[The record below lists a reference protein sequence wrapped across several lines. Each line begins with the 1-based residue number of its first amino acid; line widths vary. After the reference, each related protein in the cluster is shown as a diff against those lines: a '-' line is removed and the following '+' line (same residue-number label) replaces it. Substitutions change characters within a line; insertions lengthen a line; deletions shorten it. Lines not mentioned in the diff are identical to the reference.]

1 MLATATNSQAKSS
14 SRFLAQALIDLTF
27 AFRRV
32 VQALEQIAVR
42 YVVVGSTAA
51 SAWGV
56 ARSTR
61 DIDVVAV
68 ITSEKVD
75 AFLRALG
82 NNEIYVPVDDA
93 RAAAINGGS
102 FNVLHTTTGGKVDV
116 FVCLPSDAFE
126 SSRLDRR
133 VNLAVLGVDTWVATP
148 EDVVL
153 SKLMWRAQTRSEV
166 QWRDCI
172 EVAASQKLDTVYL
185 RSWAEQLGITPD
197 VERLLD
203 LSSH

>member
-1 MLATATNSQAKSS
+1 MATNSQAKLLTHLLS
-14 SRFLAQALIDLTF
+14 QTLIDLTF

-32 VQALEQIAVR
+32 VEALEKISAR

-68 ITSEKVD
+68 ITRETVD
-75 AFLRALG
+75 TFLRALG
-82 NNEIYVPVDDA
+82 NNEIYVPVDEA
-93 RAAAINGGS
+93 KAATIKGGS

-116 FVCLPSDAFE
+116 FVCQTSDAFE

-133 VNLAVLGVDTWVATP
+133 VKLQVLGIDTWVSTP

-153 SKLMWRAQTRSEV
+153 SKLLWRVQTRSEV
-166 QWRDCI
+166 QWRDCV
-172 EVAASQKLDTVYL
+172 EVAATQKLDVKYL
-185 RSWAEQLGITPD
+185 RIWATELGLSAD
-197 VERLLD
+197 LEELLEATRR
-203 LSSH
+203 

>member
-1 MLATATNSQAKSS
+1 MTNLQ
-14 SRFLAQALIDLTF
+14 FQTLIDLTF

-32 VQALEQIAVR
+32 VQALEKISAR

-68 ITSEKVD
+68 ITHETVD
-75 AFLRALG
+75 SFLSALG
-82 NNEIYVPVDDA
+82 NNEIYVPVDEA
-93 RAAAINGGS
+93 KAAAESGGS

-126 SSRLDRR
+126 ASRLDRR
-133 VNLAVLGVDTWVATP
+133 VKLNVLGVDTWVATP

-153 SKLMWRAQTRSEV
+153 SKLLWRVQTRSEV
-166 QWRDCI
+166 QWRDCV
-172 EVAASQKLDTVYL
+172 EVAATQNLDVKYL
-185 RSWAEQLGITPD
+185 RIWATQLGISAD
-197 VERLLD
+197 VEELLEATRR
-203 LSSH
+203 

>member
-1 MLATATNSQAKSS
+1 MTNLQ
-14 SRFLAQALIDLTF
+14 FETLIDLTF

-32 VQALEQIAVR
+32 VQALEKISAR

-68 ITSEKVD
+68 ITHETVD
-75 AFLRALG
+75 SFLSALG
-82 NNEIYVPVDDA
+82 NNEIYVPVDEA
-93 RAAAINGGS
+93 KAAAESGGS

-126 SSRLDRR
+126 ASRLDRR
-133 VNLAVLGVDTWVATP
+133 VKLNVLGVDTWVATP

-153 SKLMWRAQTRSEV
+153 SKLLWRVQTRSEV
-166 QWRDCI
+166 QWRDCV
-172 EVAASQKLDTVYL
+172 EVAATQNLDVKYL
-185 RSWAEQLGITPD
+185 QIWATQLGISAD
-197 VERLLD
+197 VEELLEATRR
-203 LSSH
+203 

>member
-1 MLATATNSQAKSS
+1 MATNSQAKLLTHLLS
-14 SRFLAQALIDLTF
+14 QTLIDLTF

-32 VQALEQIAVR
+32 VEALEKISAR

-68 ITSEKVD
+68 ITRETVD
-75 AFLRALG
+75 TFLRALG
-82 NNEIYVPVDDA
+82 NNEIYVPVDEA
-93 RAAAINGGS
+93 KAATIKGGS
-102 FNVLHTTTGGKVDV
+102 FNVLHTKTGGKVDV
-116 FVCLPSDAFE
+116 FVCQTSDAFE

-133 VNLAVLGVDTWVATP
+133 VKLKVLGIDTWVSTP

-153 SKLMWRAQTRSEV
+153 SKLLWRVQTRSEV
-166 QWRDCI
+166 QWRDCV
-172 EVAASQKLDTVYL
+172 EVAATQKLDVNYL
-185 RSWAEQLGITPD
+185 RIWATELGLSAD
-197 VERLLD
+197 LEELLEATRR
-203 LSSH
+203 

>member
-1 MLATATNSQAKSS
+1 LTNLQ
-14 SRFLAQALIDLTF
+14 FQTLIDLTF

-32 VQALEQIAVR
+32 VQALEKISAR

-68 ITSEKVD
+68 ITHETVD
-75 AFLRALG
+75 SFLSALG
-82 NNEIYVPVDDA
+82 NNEIYVPVDEA
-93 RAAAINGGS
+93 KAAAESGGS

-126 SSRLDRR
+126 ASRLDRR
-133 VNLAVLGVDTWVATP
+133 VKLNVLGVDTWVATP

-153 SKLMWRAQTRSEV
+153 SKLLWRVQTRSEV
-166 QWRDCI
+166 QWRDCV
-172 EVAASQKLDTVYL
+172 EVAATQNLDVKYL
-185 RSWAEQLGITPD
+185 QIWATQLGISAD
-197 VERLLD
+197 VEELLEATRR
-203 LSSH
+203 

>member
-1 MLATATNSQAKSS
+1 MATNSQAKLLTHLLS
-14 SRFLAQALIDLTF
+14 QTLIDLTF

-32 VQALEQIAVR
+32 VEALEKISAQ

-68 ITSEKVD
+68 ITRETVD
-75 AFLRALG
+75 TFLRALG
-82 NNEIYVPVDDA
+82 NNEIYVPADEA
-93 RAAAINGGS
+93 KAATIKGGS

-116 FVCLPSDAFE
+116 FVCQTSDAFE
-126 SSRLDRR
+126 SSRLNRR
-133 VNLAVLGVDTWVATP
+133 VKLQVLGIDTWVSTP

-153 SKLMWRAQTRSEV
+153 SKLLWRVQTRSEV
-166 QWRDCI
+166 QWRDCV
-172 EVAASQKLDTVYL
+172 EVAATQKLDVKYL
-185 RSWAEQLGITPD
+185 RIWATELGLSAD
-197 VERLLD
+197 LEELLEATRR
-203 LSSH
+203 

>member
-1 MLATATNSQAKSS
+1 MATNSQAKLLTHLLS
-14 SRFLAQALIDLTF
+14 QTLIDLIF

-32 VQALEQIAVR
+32 VEALEKISAR

-68 ITSEKVD
+68 ITRETVD
-75 AFLRALG
+75 TFLRALG
-82 NNEIYVPVDDA
+82 NNEIYVPVDEA
-93 RAAAINGGS
+93 KAATIKGGS

-116 FVCLPSDAFE
+116 FVCQTSDAFE

-133 VNLAVLGVDTWVATP
+133 VKLQVLGIDTWVSTP

-153 SKLMWRAQTRSEV
+153 SKLLWRVQTRSEV
-166 QWRDCI
+166 QWRDCV
-172 EVAASQKLDTVYL
+172 EVAATQKLDVNYL
-185 RSWAEQLGITPD
+185 RIWATELGLSAD
-197 VERLLD
+197 LEELLEATRR
-203 LSSH
+203 

>member
-1 MLATATNSQAKSS
+1 MATNSQAKLLTHLLS
-14 SRFLAQALIDLTF
+14 QTLIDLTF

-32 VQALEQIAVR
+32 VEALEKISAR

-68 ITSEKVD
+68 ITRETVD
-75 AFLRALG
+75 TFLRALG
-82 NNEIYVPVDDA
+82 NNEIYVPVDEA
-93 RAAAINGGS
+93 KAATIKGGS

-116 FVCLPSDAFE
+116 FVCQTSDAFE

-133 VNLAVLGVDTWVATP
+133 VKLQVLGIDTWVSTP

-153 SKLMWRAQTRSEV
+153 SKLLWRVQTRSEV
-166 QWRDCI
+166 QWRDCV
-172 EVAASQKLDTVYL
+172 EVAATQKLDVNYL
-185 RSWAEQLGITPD
+185 RIWATELGLSAD
-197 VERLLD
+197 LEELLEATRR
-203 LSSH
+203 

>member
-1 MLATATNSQAKSS
+1 MATNSQAKLLTHLLS
-14 SRFLAQALIDLTF
+14 QTLIDLTF

-32 VQALEQIAVR
+32 VEALEKISAR

-68 ITSEKVD
+68 ITRETVD
-75 AFLRALG
+75 TFLRALG
-82 NNEIYVPVDDA
+82 NNEIYVPADEA
-93 RAAAINGGS
+93 KAATIKGGS
-102 FNVLHTTTGGKVDV
+102 FNVLHTTTGGKIDV
-116 FVCLPSDAFE
+116 FVCQTSDAFE

-133 VNLAVLGVDTWVATP
+133 VKLQVLGIDTWVSTP

-153 SKLMWRAQTRSEV
+153 SKLLWRVQTRSEV
-166 QWRDCI
+166 QWRDCV
-172 EVAASQKLDTVYL
+172 EVAATQKLDVKYL
-185 RSWAEQLGITPD
+185 RIWATELGLSAD
-197 VERLLD
+197 LEELLEATRR
-203 LSSH
+203 

>member
-1 MLATATNSQAKSS
+1 MATNSQAKLLTHLLS
-14 SRFLAQALIDLTF
+14 QTLIDLTF

-32 VQALEQIAVR
+32 VEALEKISAR

-68 ITSEKVD
+68 ITRETVD
-75 AFLRALG
+75 TFLRALG
-82 NNEIYVPVDDA
+82 NNEIYVPADEA
-93 RAAAINGGS
+93 KAATIKGGS

-116 FVCLPSDAFE
+116 FVCQTSDAFE

-133 VNLAVLGVDTWVATP
+133 VKLQVLGIDTWVSTP

-153 SKLMWRAQTRSEV
+153 SKLLWRVQTRSEV
-166 QWRDCI
+166 QWRDCV
-172 EVAASQKLDTVYL
+172 EVAATQKLDVKYL
-185 RSWAEQLGITPD
+185 RIWATELGLSAD
-197 VERLLD
+197 LEELLEATRR
-203 LSSH
+203 

>member
-1 MLATATNSQAKSS
+1 MVTNSLANSS
-14 SRFLAQALIDLTF
+14 THLITQKLIDLTF

-32 VQALEQIAVR
+32 VQALEKISAR

-68 ITSEKVD
+68 ITRETVD

-82 NNEIYVPVDDA
+82 NNEIYVPVDEA
-93 RAAAINGGS
+93 KAATINGGS

-116 FVCLPSDAFE
+116 FVCQSSDAFE

-133 VNLAVLGVDTWVATP
+133 VKLKVLGVETWVSTP

-153 SKLMWRAQTRSEV
+153 SKLLWRAQTRSEV
-166 QWRDCI
+166 QWRDCVEI
-172 EVAASQKLDTVYL
+172 AASQKLDLDYL
-185 RSWAEQLGITPD
+185 RFWATQLGISAD
-197 VERLLD
+197 VED
-203 LSSH
+203 LIKF

>member
-1 MLATATNSQAKSS
+1 MATNSQAKLLTHLLS
-14 SRFLAQALIDLTF
+14 QTLIDLTF

-32 VQALEQIAVR
+32 VEALEKISAR

-68 ITSEKVD
+68 ITRETVD
-75 AFLRALG
+75 TFLRALG
-82 NNEIYVPVDDA
+82 NNEIYVPVDEA
-93 RAAAINGGS
+93 KAATIKGGS

-116 FVCLPSDAFE
+116 FVCQTSDAFE

-133 VNLAVLGVDTWVATP
+133 VKLQVLGIDTWVATP

-153 SKLMWRAQTRSEV
+153 AKLLWRVQTRSEV
-166 QWRDCI
+166 QWRDCV
-172 EVAASQKLDTVYL
+172 EVAATQKLDVKYL
-185 RSWAEQLGITPD
+185 RIWATELGISGD
-197 VERLLD
+197 LEELLEATRR
-203 LSSH
+203 

>member
-1 MLATATNSQAKSS
+1 MATNSQAKLLTHLLS
-14 SRFLAQALIDLTF
+14 QTLIDLTF

-32 VQALEQIAVR
+32 VEALEKISAR

-68 ITSEKVD
+68 ITRETVD
-75 AFLRALG
+75 TFLRALG
-82 NNEIYVPVDDA
+82 NNEIYVPVDEA
-93 RAAAINGGS
+93 KAATIKGGS

-116 FVCLPSDAFE
+116 FVCQTSDAFE

-133 VNLAVLGVDTWVATP
+133 VKLQVLGIDTWVSTP

-153 SKLMWRAQTRSEV
+153 SKLLWRLQTRSEV
-166 QWRDCI
+166 QWRDCV
-172 EVAASQKLDTVYL
+172 EVAATQKLDVKYL
-185 RSWAEQLGITPD
+185 RIWATELGLSAD
-197 VERLLD
+197 LEELLEATRR
-203 LSSH
+203 

>member
-1 MLATATNSQAKSS
+1 MATNSQAKLLTHLLS
-14 SRFLAQALIDLTF
+14 QTLIDLTF

-32 VQALEQIAVR
+32 VEALEKISAR

-68 ITSEKVD
+68 ITRETVD
-75 AFLRALG
+75 TFLRALG
-82 NNEIYVPVDDA
+82 NNEIYVPVDEA
-93 RAAAINGGS
+93 KAATIKGGS

-116 FVCLPSDAFE
+116 FVCQTSDAFE
-126 SSRLDRR
+126 SSRLNRR
-133 VNLAVLGVDTWVATP
+133 VKIQVLGIDTWVSTP

-153 SKLMWRAQTRSEV
+153 SKLLWRVQTRSEV
-166 QWRDCI
+166 QWRDCV
-172 EVAASQKLDTVYL
+172 EVAATQKLDVKYL
-185 RSWAEQLGITPD
+185 RIWATELGLSAD
-197 VERLLD
+197 LEELLEATRR
-203 LSSH
+203 

>member
-1 MLATATNSQAKSS
+1 MATNSQAKSS
-14 SRFLAQALIDLTF
+14 IFLPTQALIDLTF

-32 VQALEQIAVR
+32 VQALEKISAR

-68 ITSEKVD
+68 ITSETVD

-82 NNEIYVPVDDA
+82 NNEIYVPVEEAKDA
-93 RAAAINGGS
+93 TIKGGS
-102 FNVLHTTTGGKVDV
+102 FNVLHNTTGGKVDV
-116 FVCLPSDAFE
+116 FVCLSSDAFE

-133 VNLAVLGVDTWVATP
+133 VKLTILGVDTWVATP

-153 SKLMWRAQTRSEV
+153 SKLLWRAQTRSEV

-172 EVAASQKLDTVYL
+172 EVAASQKLDTIYL
-185 RSWAEQLGITPD
+185 RSWAERLGITPD
-197 VERLLD
+197 IEKLLD
-203 LSSH
+203 VTRN

>member
-1 MLATATNSQAKSS
+1 MATNSQAKLLTHLLS
-14 SRFLAQALIDLTF
+14 QTLIDLTF

-32 VQALEQIAVR
+32 VEALEKISAR

-68 ITSEKVD
+68 ITRETVD
-75 AFLRALG
+75 TFLRALG
-82 NNEIYVPVDDA
+82 NNEIYVPADEA
-93 RAAAINGGS
+93 KAATIKGGS

-116 FVCLPSDAFE
+116 FVCQTSDAFE

-133 VNLAVLGVDTWVATP
+133 VKLQVLGIDTWVSTP

-153 SKLMWRAQTRSEV
+153 SKLLWRVQTRSEV
-166 QWRDCI
+166 QWRDCV
-172 EVAASQKLDTVYL
+172 EVAATQKLDVNYL
-185 RSWAEQLGITPD
+185 RIWATELGLSAD
-197 VERLLD
+197 LEELLEATRR
-203 LSSH
+203 

>member
-1 MLATATNSQAKSS
+1 MATNSQAKLLTHLLS
-14 SRFLAQALIDLTF
+14 QTLIDLTF

-32 VQALEQIAVR
+32 VEALEKISAR

-68 ITSEKVD
+68 ITRETVD
-75 AFLRALG
+75 TFLRALG
-82 NNEIYVPVDDA
+82 NNEIYVPVDEA
-93 RAAAINGGS
+93 KAATIKGGS

-116 FVCLPSDAFE
+116 FVCQTSDAFE

-133 VNLAVLGVDTWVATP
+133 VKLQVLGIDTWVSTP

-153 SKLMWRAQTRSEV
+153 SKLLWRVQTRSEV
-166 QWRDCI
+166 QWRDCV
-172 EVAASQKLDTVYL
+172 EVAATQKLDVKYL
-185 RSWAEQLGITPD
+185 RIWATELGLSAD
-197 VERLLD
+197 LEELLEATRG
-203 LSSH
+203 

>member
-1 MLATATNSQAKSS
+1 MVTNSQANSS
-14 SRFLAQALIDLTF
+14 THLITQKLIDLTF

-32 VQALEQIAVR
+32 VQALEKISAR

-68 ITSEKVD
+68 ITRETVD

-82 NNEIYVPVDDA
+82 NNEIYVPVDEA
-93 RAAAINGGS
+93 KAATINGGS

-116 FVCLPSDAFE
+116 FVCQSSDAFE

-133 VNLAVLGVDTWVATP
+133 VKLKVLGVETWVSTP

-153 SKLMWRAQTRSEV
+153 SKLLWRAQTRSEV
-166 QWRDCI
+166 QWRDCVEI
-172 EVAASQKLDTVYL
+172 AASQKLDLDYL
-185 RSWAEQLGITPD
+185 RFWATQLGISAD
-197 VERLLD
+197 VED
-203 LSSH
+203 LIKF

>member
-1 MLATATNSQAKSS
+1 MATNSQAKLLTHLLS
-14 SRFLAQALIDLTF
+14 QTLIDLTF

-32 VQALEQIAVR
+32 VEALEKISAR

-68 ITSEKVD
+68 ITRETVD
-75 AFLRALG
+75 TFLRALG
-82 NNEIYVPVDDA
+82 NNEIYVPVDEA
-93 RAAAINGGS
+93 KAATIKGGS

-116 FVCLPSDAFE
+116 FVCQTSDAFE

-133 VNLAVLGVDTWVATP
+133 VKLKVLGIDTWVSTP

-153 SKLMWRAQTRSEV
+153 SKLLWRLQTRSEV
-166 QWRDCI
+166 QWRDCV
-172 EVAASQKLDTVYL
+172 EVAATQKLDVNYL
-185 RSWAEQLGITPD
+185 RIWATELGLSAD
-197 VERLLD
+197 LEELLEATRR
-203 LSSH
+203 

>member
-1 MLATATNSQAKSS
+1 LTNLQ
-14 SRFLAQALIDLTF
+14 FETLIDLTF

-32 VQALEQIAVR
+32 VQALEKISAR

-68 ITSEKVD
+68 ITHETVD
-75 AFLRALG
+75 SFLSALG
-82 NNEIYVPVDDA
+82 NNEIYVPVDEA
-93 RAAAINGGS
+93 KAAAESGGS

-126 SSRLDRR
+126 ASRLDRR
-133 VNLAVLGVDTWVATP
+133 VKLNVLGVDTWVATP

-153 SKLMWRAQTRSEV
+153 SKLLWRVQTRSEV
-166 QWRDCI
+166 QWRDCV
-172 EVAASQKLDTVYL
+172 EVAATQNLDVKYL
-185 RSWAEQLGITPD
+185 QIWATQLGISAD
-197 VERLLD
+197 VEELLEATRR
-203 LSSH
+203 

>member
-1 MLATATNSQAKSS
+1 MATNSQAKLLTHLLS
-14 SRFLAQALIDLTF
+14 QTLIDLTF

-32 VQALEQIAVR
+32 VEALEKISAR

-68 ITSEKVD
+68 ITRETVD
-75 AFLRALG
+75 TFLRALG
-82 NNEIYVPVDDA
+82 NNEIYVPADEA
-93 RAAAINGGS
+93 KAATIKGGS

-116 FVCLPSDAFE
+116 FVCQTSDAFE
-126 SSRLDRR
+126 SSRLNRR
-133 VNLAVLGVDTWVATP
+133 VKLQVLGIDTWVSTP

-153 SKLMWRAQTRSEV
+153 SKLLWRVQTRSEV
-166 QWRDCI
+166 QWRDCV
-172 EVAASQKLDTVYL
+172 EVAATQKLDVKYL
-185 RSWAEQLGITPD
+185 RIWATELGLSAD
-197 VERLLD
+197 LEELLEATRR
-203 LSSH
+203 

>member
-1 MLATATNSQAKSS
+1 MLRLQPP
-14 SRFLAQALIDLTF
+14 LIDLTF

-32 VQALEQIAVR
+32 VDALEQISAR

-68 ITSEKVD
+68 ITQETVD
-75 AFLRALG
+75 VFLGALG

-93 RAAAINGGS
+93 KAAASSGGS
-102 FNVLHTTTGGKVDV
+102 FNILHTKTGGKVDI
-116 FVCLPSDAFE
+116 FVCLTSDPFE

-133 VNLAVLGVDTWVATP
+133 VKLKILGIDTWVATA

-153 SKLMWRAQTRSEV
+153 SKLLWRARTRSEV

-172 EVAASQKLDTVYL
+172 EIVATQKLDMSYMRL
-185 RSWAEQLGITPD
+185 WATHLGISTD
-197 VERLLD
+197 FKELLEVTGD
-203 LSSH
+203 

>member
-1 MLATATNSQAKSS
+1 MATNSQAKLLTHLLS
-14 SRFLAQALIDLTF
+14 QTLIDLTF

-32 VQALEQIAVR
+32 VEALEKISAR

-68 ITSEKVD
+68 ITRETVD
-75 AFLRALG
+75 TFLRALG
-82 NNEIYVPVDDA
+82 NNEIYVPVDEA
-93 RAAAINGGS
+93 KAATIKGGS

-116 FVCLPSDAFE
+116 FVCQTSDAFE

-133 VNLAVLGVDTWVATP
+133 VKLKVLGTDTWVSTP

-153 SKLMWRAQTRSEV
+153 SKLLWRVQTRSEV
-166 QWRDCI
+166 QWRDCV
-172 EVAASQKLDTVYL
+172 EVAATQKLDVKYL
-185 RSWAEQLGITPD
+185 RIWATELGLSAD
-197 VERLLD
+197 LEELLEATRR
-203 LSSH
+203 